1 MLLFSRGAVGPH
13 LNVRILHLSIVVLL
27 ALLFFGQQPA
37 AQSLTFDLFERYLGA
52 LREQVGIPGLAAA
65 LVQNDDIRWERG
77 FGFADV
83 SQSIR
88 VVPTTAFPLNDLS
101 QTVAAALVLQQCID
115 SGRAQ
120 LDDQLQRW
128 SAGFSDRNATF
139 RQVLSHN
146 GPNGFSYDKNRF
158 AGLTGA
164 IEECA
169 GRPYPLA
176 MVQEVLD
183 KFAMGDSVPGGDVD
197 VTGAPIRL
205 MFPTPKLITYRS
217 ILQAKAVPYRVE
229 SSRRATPSEY
239 RVPFTNSLNGLVASV
254 HDIAR
259 FDAALDDGALAK
271 RRTLDE
277 QAWQPQFGS
286 RMGLGW
292 FVQTVNR
299 KRVVWHFGN
308 APGAYSSLLVKL
320 PDQRMTLILLANSDG
335 LTGPFPLAAGDIM
348 VSPFARIF
356 FALLG

>member
-1 MLLFSRGAVGPH
+1 
-13 LNVRILHLSIVVLL
+13 VRILQTFIVVLL
-27 ALLFFGQQPA
+27 AVLFFGQQPT

-65 LVQNDDIRWERG
+65 IVRNGDIPWEQG
-77 FGFADV
+77 FGMADL

-88 VVPTTAFPLNDLS
+88 VTPTTPFPLNDLS
-101 QTVAAALVLQQCID
+101 HTVAAALVLQQCID
-115 SGRAQ
+115 SGRAD

-128 SAGFSDRNATF
+128 SPGFNDRNTTF

-146 GPNGFSYDKNRF
+146 GPAGYSYEANRDRF

-169 GRPYPLA
+169 GRPYPVA

-183 KFAMGDSVPGGDVD
+183 RFVMEYSVPGGDVD
-197 VTGAPIRL
+197 VNETPIRL
-205 MFPTPKLITYRS
+205 LFPTPKLNIYRS
-217 ILQAKAVPYRVE
+217 ILRAKAVPYRVDNN
-229 SSRRATPSEY
+229 RRATPSEY
-239 RVPFTNSLNGLVASV
+239 RVPYTNSLNGLVASV
-254 HDIAR
+254 HDMAR
-259 FDAALDDGALAK
+259 FDLALDAGTLAS

-277 QAWQPQFGS
+277 HAWQRQLGS
-286 RMGLGW
+286 PMGLGW
-292 FVQTVNR
+292 FVQRVNGN
-299 KRVVWHFGN
+299 KVVWHFGK
-308 APGAYSSLLVKL
+308 APGAYSSLLIKL

-335 LTGPFPLAAGDIM
+335 LTAPFPLASGDIM